1 MKIKIGKYS
10 VTIFEVNKL
19 ENANLTFD
27 KAQAKAQAREII
39 ESENF
44 KALKKQAEKARMERN
59 TLKYMQANEA
69 KATARKADQARESY
83 LTTLREL
90 QAS

>member
-1 MKIKIGKYS
+1 MKIKLGKYS

-19 ENANLTFD
+19 ENADLSFD
-27 KAQAKAQAREII
+27 QSKAKEQAREII

-44 KALKKQAEKARMERN
+44 KALKKQAERARMERN
-59 TLKYMQANEA
+59 ALKYMQA

-83 LTTLREL
+83 LTALREL
-90 QAS
+90 QAN